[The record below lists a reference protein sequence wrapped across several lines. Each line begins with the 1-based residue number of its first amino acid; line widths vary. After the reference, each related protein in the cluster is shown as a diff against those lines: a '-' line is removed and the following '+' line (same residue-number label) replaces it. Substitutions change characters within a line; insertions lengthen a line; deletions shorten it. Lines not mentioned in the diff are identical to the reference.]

1 MSETH
6 DLTQR
11 AEDLEHDLRLL
22 KNELQADIVR
32 DLLSALVQAEQEKAE
47 GYDYLSHLFKFCAPQ
62 CKPLST
68 VAGLATQ
75 IDNYIAGCHTRLATQ
90 EAELIH
96 TKAALAQCMRWRGEE
111 REQQA
116 TQEATIRQVEDYIRL
131 TIHNRIE
138 QQIVV
143 PTLMLEKWADT
154 LRACTGETQK

>member
-90 EAELIH
+90 EA
-96 TKAALAQCMRWRGEE
+96 
-111 REQQA
+111 
-116 TQEATIRQVEDYIRL
+116 TIRQVEDYIRL

>member
-1 MSETH
+1 MSKTTH

-22 KNELQADIVR
+22 NNELQADIVR
-32 DLLSALVQAEQEKAE
+32 DLLSA
-47 GYDYLSHLFKFCAPQ
+47 
-62 CKPLST
+62 
-68 VAGLATQ
+68 
-75 IDNYIAGCHTRLATQ
+75 IRLATQ
-90 EAELIH
+90 EATTAE

-111 REQQA
+111 REQRA
-116 TQEATIRQVEDYIRL
+116 AQEATIRQVEDYIRL
-131 TIHNRIE
+131 IIHNRIE